1 MQRFKY
7 VSVHVINW
15 WVRLATITGVLILF
29 SGCKSAAPGEG
40 GVDPNIAAVST
51 AGLRLGMTPGEV
63 LDVSARRLFKEDE
76 RNEDRLSDL
85 MLKEKERSTIRL
97 NRIRTAATSGMNTF
111 FSNAVT
117 LTLQFARNRLIV
129 LEERHTSLGEEA
141 LRTEM
146 KELSSRF
153 AFVTNRT
160 DIGPNTR
167 WEYQGKNPNAY
178 LRIDFRLV
186 SNPSAKTAPMSFYTI
201 AMSDPAWASKPP

>member
-1 MQRFKY
+1 M
-7 VSVHVINW
+7 HVINW
-15 WVRLATITGVLILF
+15 SLRLTTIAGVLLLF
-29 SGCKSAAPGEG
+29 AGCKSPPPDQS

-63 LDVSARRLFKEDE
+63 LDVSGRRLYKEDE

-97 NRIRTAATSGMNTF
+97 NRIRSVAASGMNSF

-153 AFVTNRT
+153 TFVTNRT

-178 LRIDFRLV
+178 VRIDFRLV
-186 SNPSAKTAPMSFYTI
+186 SNPSAKTAPMSSYTI
-201 AMSDPAWASKPP
+201 VLSDPVWASKPP

>member
-15 WVRLATITGVLILF
+15 SVRLITITGVLVLF
-29 SGCKSAAPGEG
+29 SGCKSPTPVES

-51 AGLRLGMTPGEV
+51 AGVRLGMTPGEV

-97 NRIRTAATSGMNTF
+97 NRIRSVAASGMNAF

-117 LTLQFARNRLIV
+117 LTLQFARNRLIL
-129 LEERHTSLGEEA
+129 LEERHTGLGEEG
-141 LRTEM
+141 LRAEM
-146 KELSSRF
+146 KELSSQF

-160 DIGPNTR
+160 SIGPNTR

-178 LRIDFRLV
+178 VRIDFRLV

-201 AMSDPAWASKPP
+201 VISDPVWASKPP

>member
-1 MQRFKY
+1 
-7 VSVHVINW
+7 VHVINW
-15 WVRLATITGVLILF
+15 LVRLTTSTGVLILLF
-29 SGCKSAAPGEG
+29 GCKSPTPAENGI
-40 GVDPNIAAVST
+40 DPKIASVET

-63 LDVSARRLFKEDE
+63 LDVSVRRLFKEDE

-85 MLKEKERSTIRL
+85 MLKEKERSKIQL
-97 NRIRTAATSGMNTF
+97 NRVRSVATSGMNTF

-117 LTLQFARNRLIV
+117 LTLQFARNRLIL

-141 LRTEM
+141 LRAEM

-160 DIGPNTR
+160 NIGPNTR

-178 LRIDFRLV
+178 VRIDFRLV
-186 SNPSAKTAPMSFYTI
+186 SNPSAKTAPMSLYSI
-201 AMSDPAWASKPP
+201 VVSDPAWEGKSP

>member
-15 WVRLATITGVLILF
+15 LVRLTTITGVLVLF
-29 SGCKSAAPGEG
+29 SGCKSPTPGES

-97 NRIRTAATSGMNTF
+97 NRIRSVSSSGMNAF

-117 LTLQFARNRLIV
+117 LTLQFARNRLIL
-129 LEERHTSLGEEA
+129 LEERHTGLGEEG
-141 LRTEM
+141 LRAEM

-160 DIGPNTR
+160 DTGPNAR
-167 WEYQGKNPNAY
+167 WDYHGKNPNAY
-178 LRIDFRLV
+178 VRIDFRLV

-201 AMSDPAWASKPP
+201 VVSDPAWASKPP